1 MINYERK
8 LQKFLIDYPELIS
21 EYESLDS
28 SIPIES
34 CISEIVDTY
43 QKYNKINKYID
54 FNRIM
59 EDAFNI
65 AIQANINISDAIE
78 TIMSD
83 DNVDDSSLNLTQ
95 QYFKEVNSIYNRHNN
110 DYDIEYCEENRDKL
124 IEMNLKSV
132 ISIAKKYQGLGLSL
146 NELISAGNL
155 GLVIAYD
162 KFDPSRSKLKDDL
175 LNTISSLPD
184 TFSLSQLESAI
195 EQYLKYGDIK
205 KKFLDTFHLHSNLIS
220 KSEVIKWANNNI
232 YNAKFSSIA
241 NMWIRAYILIE
252 IDKYSRVV
260 KKPKSEIYKDKIENG
275 AYKKEIMLN
284 IDAPISD
291 GSNTPV
297 SDMLIIDEG
306 SEMTSMD
313 LDETY
318 DIFKEELSKLMTNIK
333 SRDRGIFL
341 KKFGIGLPR
350 PMLPKEIAQQE
361 GLSIARVSQIFQQVL
376 DTIQLN
382 QLKYN
387 VDPNVLFDL
396 VKKLR

>member
-21 EYESLDS
+21 EYESLDFS
-28 SIPIES
+28 VPIES
-34 CISEIVDTY
+34 CTSEIVDIY
-43 QKYNKINKYID
+43 QKFNKVNKYID

-65 AIQANINISDAIE
+65 AIQANINIYDAIE
-78 TIMSD
+78 TIMLNDST
-83 DNVDDSSLNLTQ
+83 DDSNLNLTQ
-95 QYFKEVNSIYNRHNN
+95 QYFKEVNNIYNRHNN

-175 LNTISSLPD
+175 LSTISTLPD
-184 TFSLSQLESAI
+184 TFPLSQLETAI

-205 KKFLDTFHLHSNLIS
+205 KKFSDTFHIHNNLIS

-260 KKPKSEIYKDKIENG
+260 KKPKSEIYKDKVENG

-318 DIFKEELSKLMTNIK
+318 DIFKEELSKLMTNVK

-382 QLKYN
+382 QVKYN